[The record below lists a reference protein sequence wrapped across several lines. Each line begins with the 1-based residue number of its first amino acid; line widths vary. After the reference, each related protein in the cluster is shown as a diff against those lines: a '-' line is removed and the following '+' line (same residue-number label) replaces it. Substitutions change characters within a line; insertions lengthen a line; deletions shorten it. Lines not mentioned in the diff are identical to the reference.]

1 MGNGNTGGKSIVM
14 HSDGA
19 LYVSTHNV
27 GRDLTITTDGKIGV
41 GIDAPTA
48 QLHSTAAY
56 NVTGAIIG
64 GGASGYNNTL
74 ELQNAGGTRLMTVK
88 GDGKVQIGD
97 ANTTTSGTL
106 NVKGN
111 AVLDDGTNAR
121 LTLQADGTSLNHILS
136 TTTNFGSYCNISYQ
150 AADHIFKYGGT
161 ERFRIKTNG
170 QLWLYSN
177 AGDNQLNSKRTGL
190 AGSSGDYFF
199 HLSAINK
206 DDVTVGNFGF
216 HRDTA
221 ADDSRIVFN
230 TRNTGGSLQER
241 LRITSYGHLLVSN
254 NTYYLPHAGNFAADY
269 VKARYFTTINHA
281 SGQNWGGGNGS
292 AVSTLSPASDTNTGG
307 NFVTSG
313 ASENNLGY
321 VDGWGL
327 IPFGGTWRAQ
337 NNDAASNFDGGWQKY
352 VTNLPGDDWTY
363 MSTILVRRVGSTTSG
378 QFYHGC
384 DGGNTLNQDGTTN
397 NNPYFQ
403 YFGIA
408 TLPQDIWCLSIGFI
422 TGNAGGD
429 NGDAGSSTAVGV
441 WRLDTGQKLYNGD
454 WYRMKNGSTTQTHRT
469 YLYYSTNSS
478 AQLQWRESG
487 FYTCDGSEPSISQLS
502 HGRLCFKAGTG
513 IVPVEDA

>member
-1 MGNGNTGGKSIVM
+1 DMSTSGARDVSLTLNSLQNNSGNEVVRIDSSGRVFIGNSSTNTQKVGDGTLQVFT
-14 HSDGA
+14 SDRKHPAIRVLSGNANGFTLLSDAYEADESQNNIGVSYSSSKLVISTSVKVSDTADDTYLSSQDSFAAKPCA
-19 LYVSTHNV
+19 LTMNHQGMLTFLSTN
-27 GRDLTITTDGKIGV
+27 TSATTTTDSAVTLAQRFKINADGKIGIGDHTPDQHLHIKQNATTTYAKIESTHSSSSYT
-41 GIDAPTA
+41 GISFKTPTLNFQIWNQGPGVTSYAGANSVNFWQAAATGPYAFFHGNDERFRINANGRIGINQTSPTA
-48 QLHSTAAY
+48 QIHSHAAY

-221 ADDSRIVFN
+221 ANDSRIVFN
-230 TRNTGGSLQER
+230 TRNTGGSLQE
-241 LRITSYGHLLVSN
+241 
-254 NTYYLPHAGNFAADY
+254 
-269 VKARYFTTINHA
+269 
-281 SGQNWGGGNGS
+281 
-292 AVSTLSPASDTNTGG
+292 
-307 NFVTSG
+307 
-313 ASENNLGY
+313 
-321 VDGWGL
+321 
-327 IPFGGTWRAQ
+327 
-337 NNDAASNFDGGWQKY
+337 
-352 VTNLPGDDWTY
+352 
-363 MSTILVRRVGSTTSG
+363 
-378 QFYHGC
+378 
-384 DGGNTLNQDGTTN
+384 
-397 NNPYFQ
+397 
-403 YFGIA
+403 
-408 TLPQDIWCLSIGFI
+408 
-422 TGNAGGD
+422 
-429 NGDAGSSTAVGV
+429 
-441 WRLDTGQKLYNGD
+441 
-454 WYRMKNGSTTQTHRT
+454 
-469 YLYYSTNSS
+469 
-478 AQLQWRESG
+478 
-487 FYTCDGSEPSISQLS
+487 
-502 HGRLCFKAGTG
+502 
-513 IVPVEDA
+513 